1 MLGVTARS
9 VYRWLDPEQTHPC
22 NQNLDKLLDL
32 ALEKNPNNTFQ
43 LLTAEAS
50 DFWGLIDERRRMSMQ
65 NQAISPL
72 PQQSR

>member
-32 ALEKNPNNTFQ
+32 ALEENSNNTFQ

-50 DFWGLIDERRRMSMQ
+50 DFWRLIGERRRMSVQ
-65 NQAISPL
+65 KHAISLSP
-72 PQQSR
+72 